1 MDKFYSYAD
10 FLNSFGQNLEEVQQQ
25 EQLLNEIYFDL
36 FLNLLNR
43 LHRIEQLYELIDTSL
58 DERNEQ
64 QFYSYTEELL
74 ILQSKQRHGGV

>member
-10 FLNSFGQNLEEVQQQ
+10 FLNSLGQNIEEVQQ
-25 EQLLNEIYFDL
+25 EQLLNEIYLDL
-36 FLNLLNR
+36 FLNRLNR
-43 LHRIEQLYELIDTSL
+43 LHRIEQLYELIDVSL

-74 ILQSKQRHGGV
+74 VLQSK

>member
-10 FLNSFGQNLEEVQQQ
+10 FLNSFGQNVEEVQQ
-25 EQLLNEIYFDL
+25 EQLLNEIYLDL
-36 FLNLLNR
+36 FLNRLNR
-43 LHRIEQLYELIDTSL
+43 LHRIEQLYELIDVSL

-74 ILQSKQRHGGV
+74 VLQSK

>member
-10 FLNSFGQNLEEVQQQ
+10 FLNSFGQKVEEVQQ
-25 EQLLNEIYFDL
+25 EQLLNEIYLDL
-36 FLNLLNR
+36 FLNRLNR
-43 LHRIEQLYELIDTSL
+43 LHRIEQLYELIDVSL

-74 ILQSKQRHGGV
+74 VLQSK

>member
-10 FLNSFGQNLEEVQQQ
+10 FLNSLGQNIEEVQQ
-25 EQLLNEIYFDL
+25 EQLLNEIYLDL
-36 FLNLLNR
+36 FLKRLNR
-43 LHRIEQLYELIDTSL
+43 LHRIEQLYELIDVSL

-74 ILQSKQRHGGV
+74 ILQSK

>member
-1 MDKFYSYAD
+1 MDQFYSYAD
-10 FLNSFGQNLEEVQQQ
+10 FLNSFGQNVGEVQQQ
-25 EQLLNEIYFDL
+25 EQLLNEIYLDL
-36 FLNLLNR
+36 FLNRLNR

-74 ILQSKQRHGGV
+74 ILQSK